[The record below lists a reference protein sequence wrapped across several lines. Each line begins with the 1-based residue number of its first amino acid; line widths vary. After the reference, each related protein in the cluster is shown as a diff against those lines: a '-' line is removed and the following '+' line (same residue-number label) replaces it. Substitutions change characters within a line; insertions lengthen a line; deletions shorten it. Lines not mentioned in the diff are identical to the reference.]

1 MWIDFLM
8 LAAGLALIIKGGDW
22 FVSAS
27 VRIAEF
33 LNMPRVVI
41 GSTLVSLTTTSPE
54 LVVSIVSG
62 LNKESGLAVGNAVGS
77 CICNIGLILGLMAA
91 MKQVDV
97 HFRILRTP
105 LVTMFFIGI
114 ILFLMTLDLGLSRT
128 QGIFLLLLGAGYFVF
143 DFFQHTRHPA
153 PGELEEAALIEQE
166 VVGKLPWAETK
177 WGTAVFFLMG
187 AALVILGSKFLV
199 SSAINIAQAIGIPT
213 IIIGL
218 TLVAFG
224 TSLPELVTAI
234 TSARRNVSDLAVGN
248 ILGANIANLSLVIG
262 TAAGIHEVSLTRLT
276 QVVNFPFLL
285 VSMLLFL
292 VMVWSGKGVTRRE
305 GGVLLGF
312 YTFYIVAIMILA
324 FVTRGIETAAP

>member
-8 LAAGLALIIKGGDW
+8 LAIGLALIIKGGDW

-54 LVVSIVSG
+54 LVVSIFAG
-62 LNKESGLAVGNAVGS
+62 LKQESGLAVGNAVGS

-105 LVTMFFIGI
+105 LFTMFFMGAL
-114 ILFLMTLDLGLSRT
+114 LFLMTLNLGLSRNE
-128 QGIFLLLLGAGYFVF
+128 GIFLLLLGAAYFAF
-143 DFFQHTRHPA
+143 DFLQHTRHPA
-153 PGELEEAALIEQE
+153 LGEVEEAALIERE
-166 VVGKLPWAETK
+166 MRGKLPWAETK
-177 WGTAVFFLMG
+177 SGTALFFIMG
-187 AALVILGSKFLV
+187 AALVIVGSSFLV
-199 SSAINIAQAIGIPT
+199 SSAKNIADAIGIPS

-234 TSARRNVSDLAVGN
+234 TSARRNVSDLAIGN
-248 ILGANIANLSLVIG
+248 VLGANIANLSLVIG
-262 TAAGIHEVSLTRLT
+262 SAASIHEVSMTRLT
-276 QVVNFPFLL
+276 HVINFPFLL
-285 VSMLLFL
+285 GSMLLFL
-292 VMVWSGKGVTRRE
+292 VMVWSGKGISRRE
-305 GGVLLGF
+305 GAVLLVF
-312 YTFYIVAIMILA
+312 YAVYIVAIGILA